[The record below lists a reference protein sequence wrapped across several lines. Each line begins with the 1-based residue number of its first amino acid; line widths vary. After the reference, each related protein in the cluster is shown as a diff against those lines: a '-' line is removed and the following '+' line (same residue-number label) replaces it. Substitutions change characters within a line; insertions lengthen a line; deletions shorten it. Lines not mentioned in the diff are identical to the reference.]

1 MKSKKVLTKTLSALL
16 VLVMVISLIPVG
28 VISALASTSTYNPDA
43 AVSYAKSHC
52 ATDVNSGTGECI
64 NVGAG
69 DNPWW
74 CAEFIYNCLK
84 AGGFTISGYTAQVN
98 AKAQGEYLQEYGKRI
113 NGTISGNNV
122 NNSHFDSPLQK
133 GDVVF
138 VVYDNSVS
146 SSGHVLLYSG
156 ETTSDGSLKFYAHN
170 SLKNNETYKLSGNY
184 LTAATEIYAVRLNG
198 SIETNTNTSKA
209 LYNLSWPVP
218 TSSAAIGKITSAF
231 GPRTAPTAGAS
242 TNHRGIDIG
251 VPIGTPVYSAADGVV
266 VLVSSSNARGN
277 YVLIYHEGLGLST
290 LYQHL
295 KSATV
300 KAGDTVKYGSQVAIS
315 GNTGVGSG
323 PHLHFG
329 VMKGKATK
337 ADHDQPSH
345 NMAIDPLGSNISYN
359 GKIPSK
365 NPNNY
370 PVLERDLVY
379 QSGSAVKTGDDVKWL
394 QCVLLHL
401 GYSIDI
407 DGSYGPS
414 CKSIVEKF
422 QSAYGLTVDG
432 QVGPNTRAKL
442 KEVWGSKGHTWGSGT
457 VTKNATCTATGSK
470 TYKCSYCEA
479 TKTET
484 IPVTS
489 HTYGSWQSADG
500 SNHKRTCSACSA
512 YQTASH
518 TWNSG
523 VITKNATCTASG
535 VKTYTCTECNA
546 TKTETIPVTGHNFGS
561 WQNYNSS
568 NHIRYCSNCGV
579 GEQGTH
585 AWNSGVVTKNAT
597 CKEAG
602 VKTYTCSVCSTTK
615 TETIPTILHVY
626 GDWKYEDLGC
636 HKRMCACGDYQI
648 DSHSWN
654 DGVVVKTP
662 TCAESGMIVYTCSV
676 CKYEFKDY
684 YNSVTEHAWNSG
696 VVTKSANCT
705 ESGIKTY
712 TCTICSTTKT
722 ETIAATGHSYG
733 GSWKN
738 CTSATHIRYCAN
750 CGVGEQENHSWDNG
764 VITKD
769 STCLVIGVK
778 TYTCTGCS
786 ATKTET
792 IKTKVHSWNDGEIT
806 KNPTC
811 NESGLKIYT
820 CTSCNSTKEERIP
833 IIVTAH
839 SFGAWEYSDASNHKR
854 TCSYCFSYQTAT
866 HTWDEGKITKEPTVE
881 YEGEMTYTCT
891 VCKGTK
897 TGKLDKLE
905 PIEPPI
911 EDEPIIDSN
920 TPTVTVESTNG
931 FVGGTVDITV
941 SIKNNPGIWSMAVD
955 MPIDTDIFEFVS
967 ADISDSVFDSIA
979 SSAYDKSTN
988 SYKFNGYY
996 SDYFNDI
1003 TENGAVFV
1011 ISLKIKEDVE
1021 CGEYE
1026 LAIKLLENQ
1035 IVNSNEENVKFY
1047 SVNGSVTVMDYMV
1060 GDVNGDGYVTN
1071 ADVLRIFR
1079 YIYNSE
1085 LYPLEFLE
1093 AGDVNGDGYVTN
1105 ADVLR
1110 IFRYI
1115 YNSELYP
1122 LS

>member
-1 MKSKKVLTKTLSALL
+1 MKKRIFTKALSAFLA
-16 VLVMVISLIPVG
+16 LVMLVSLMPLG
-28 VISALASTSTYNPDA
+28 VINVSASTSYNPDA
-43 AVSYAKSHC
+43 AVSYAKEHC

-64 NVGAG
+64 KIGAG
-69 DNPWW
+69 NNPWW
-74 CAEFIYNCLK
+74 CAEFVYNCLK

-98 AKAQGEYLQEYGKRI
+98 AKAQGEYLQQYGTRI

-122 NNSHFDSPLQK
+122 NKSHFAASLQK
-133 GDVVF
+133 GDVVCI
-138 VVYDNSVS
+138 VYDNSVS

-170 SLKNNETYKLSGNY
+170 SLKNNQTYKLSGDY
-184 LTAATEIYAVRLNG
+184 LAATTEIYAVRLNG
-198 SIETNTNTSKA
+198 SIETNTNTAKA

-370 PVLERDLVY
+370 PVLDRDLVY
-379 QSGSAVKTGDDVKWL
+379 KSGVAVKTGDDVKWL

-414 CKSIVEKF
+414 SKSIVEKF

-457 VTKNATCTATGSK
+457 VTKNATCTATGIKSH
-470 TYKCSYCEA
+470 KCSYCEA

-484 IPVTS
+484 IAVTG
-489 HTYGSWQSADG
+489 HNYGSWQSADG
-500 SNHKRTCSACSA
+500 TNHKRTCSTCSTYQTSSHTWNSGSITKNPTCTVNGVKTYTCTTCSA
-512 YQTASH
+512 TKTEAIAATGHSWNSGAVTTKSTCEASGVKTYTCTKCSVTRTESIAAIGHNYGSWKNYDASTHRSTCSNCGKYKSGEH

-523 VITKNATCTASG
+523 VITKASTCTATGVKTYTCTTCSATKTETISAKGHSWNSGAVTTKPTCEASG
-535 VKTYTCTECNA
+535 VKTYTCT
-546 TKTETIPVTGHNFGS
+546 K
-561 WQNYNSS
+561 
-568 NHIRYCSNCGV
+568 
-579 GEQGTH
+579 
-585 AWNSGVVTKNAT
+585 
-597 CKEAG
+597 
-602 VKTYTCSVCSTTK
+602 CSVT
-615 TETIPTILHVY
+615 
-626 GDWKYEDLGC
+626 
-636 HKRMCACGDYQI
+636 R
-648 DSHSWN
+648 
-654 DGVVVKTP
+654 
-662 TCAESGMIVYTCSV
+662 
-676 CKYEFKDY
+676 
-684 YNSVTEHAWNSG
+684 
-696 VVTKSANCT
+696 T
-705 ESGIKTY
+705 ES
-712 TCTICSTTKT
+712 
-722 ETIAATGHSYG
+722 IAATGHSYG

-738 CTSATHIRYCAN
+738 CTSSTHIRYCSN
-750 CGVGEQENHSWDNG
+750 CGVGEEAKHEWNSG
-764 VITKD
+764 VVTKD
-769 STCLVIGVK
+769 STCLVAGVK
-778 TYTCTGCS
+778 TYTCTVCS

-792 IKTKVHSWNDGEIT
+792 IKTKAHSWNGGEIK
-806 KNPTC
+806 KNPNCT
-811 NESGLKIYT
+811 EAGLKIYT
-820 CTSCNSTKEERIP
+820 CTVCNSTKEEKLPVIA
-833 IIVTAH
+833 TAH
-839 SFGAWEYSDASNHKR
+839 NFGDWENYDTTSHVRCCVYCDAQNK
-854 TCSYCFSYQTAT
+854 AA
-866 HTWDEGKITKEPTVE
+866 HTWDNGTVTKAPT
-881 YEGEMTYTCT
+881 YDQEGEMTYICSG
-891 VCKGTK
+891 CEGTK
-897 TGKLDKLE
+897 TEKIDKLV
-905 PIEPPI
+905 PIDPPI
-911 EDEPIIDSN
+911 EIDPN
-920 TPTVTVESTNG
+920 APTVTVESKNG
-931 FVGGTVDITV
+931 FAGGIVDIKV

-955 MPIDTDIFEFVS
+955 MPIDTNIFEFVS
-967 ADISDSVFDSIA
+967 ADVKNSVFDSIA
-979 SSAYDKSTN
+979 SSAYDESAG

-1003 TENGAVFV
+1003 TDDGVVFV
-1011 ISLKIKEDVE
+1011 VSLKIKEDVE
-1021 CGEYE
+1021 SGEYE

-1035 IVNSNEENVKFY
+1035 IVNSDVENVKFY
-1047 SVNGSVTVMDYMV
+1047 SANGSINVQDYMI

-1085 LYPLEFLE
+1085 LYPLDYEA

-1122 LS
+1122 LC